1 MCMFRMKHQN
11 NICQG
16 KSDKKGVFAS
26 LIVRLIGKTISLVPY
41 LPSVSRCGGRE
52 QLQPVLRRP
61 ARQPGGQ
68 PALQPHQPSHVSYRL
83 MID

>member
-1 MCMFRMKHQN
+1 MKHQN

-26 LIVRLIGKTISLVPY
+26 LIVRLIGKSPAISLVPY
-41 LPSVSRCGGRE
+41 LPSLSVSRCGGRE

-61 ARQPGGQ
+61 A
-68 PALQPHQPSHVSYRL
+68 
-83 MID
+83 